1 MAMSGADG
9 KSFSLNAKSVQ
20 GHLSGAPLG
29 LLFPSSGGRGMLKL
43 NKILPPLIV
52 VSVVGV
58 VAYMA
63 VKKIRG
69 E

>member
-1 MAMSGADG
+1 MMAMSGADG
-9 KSFSLNAKSVQ
+9 KSFSLNPKSVQ
-20 GHLSGAPLG
+20 GHLSGVSLG
-29 LLFPSSGGRGMLKL
+29 GMLKL

-52 VSVVGV
+52 VSVVGI

>member
-1 MAMSGADG
+1 MMAMSGADG
-9 KSFSLNAKSVQ
+9 KSFSLNPKSVQ
-20 GHLSGAPLG
+20 GHLSGIPLG
-29 LLFPSSGGRGMLKL
+29 GMLKL

-52 VSVVGV
+52 VSVVSV
-58 VAYMA
+58 VAYMV

>member
-9 KSFSLNAKSVQ
+9 KRFSLQQNLGS
-20 GHLSGAPLG
+20 APLG
-29 LLFPSSGGRGMLKL
+29 GMLKL

-52 VSVVGV
+52 VGVVGT
-58 VAYMA
+58 VAYFT
-63 VKKIRG
+63 IRRLRG